1 MDEMTKFYCDNLDRN
16 CTIDVEAEN
25 VEGMIKGFL
34 DNLVKLSTPF
44 ASTNFRQMS
53 AQTSDNLNFVT
64 LELKDILRESNETN
78 FVQTIKMEFNASR
91 LFLAIGQIAEIKI
104 VNDNGNSIWNL
115 ANPLECR
122 YFVNDKMVS
131 LKDFAETEKIFN
143 LNFENM
149 SENDCHIAMLL
160 FAREINCANNTS
172 KICINLDEKI
182 CRIKKTTVFSDE
194 VLYNRR
200 RFSIK
205 EGKRNGADTRIIKI
219 D

>member
-1 MDEMTKFYCDNLDRN
+1 MTKFYCDNLDRN

-25 VEGMIKGFL
+25 VEGMIQGFL

-64 LELKDILRESNETN
+64 LELKDILRETNETN

-91 LFLAIGQIAEIKI
+91 LFLAI
-104 VNDNGNSIWNL
+104 WNL

-131 LKDFAETEKIFN
+131 LKNFAETEKIFN
-143 LNFENM
+143 INFEDM

-160 FAREINCANNTS
+160 FAREINCATNIS

-205 EGKRNGADTRIIKI
+205 EGKRNGADTRIIKV